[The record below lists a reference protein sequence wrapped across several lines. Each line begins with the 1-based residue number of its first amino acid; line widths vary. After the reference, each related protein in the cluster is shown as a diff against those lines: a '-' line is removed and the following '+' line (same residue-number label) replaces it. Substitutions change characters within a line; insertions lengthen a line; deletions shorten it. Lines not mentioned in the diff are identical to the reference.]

1 MGVGQGV
8 GERVIVGEGE
18 GVAVGVD
25 VGGMGVAVK
34 VGEAVSVGVIVAGG
48 IVCCGLVLP
57 PIWATIVLQ
66 PVTQPASPS
75 TATIDLP
82 GL

>member
-18 GVAVGVD
+18 GVTVGVD

-48 IVCCGLVLP
+48 IVCCGLGL

-66 PVTQPASPS
+66 PVTKPASPS